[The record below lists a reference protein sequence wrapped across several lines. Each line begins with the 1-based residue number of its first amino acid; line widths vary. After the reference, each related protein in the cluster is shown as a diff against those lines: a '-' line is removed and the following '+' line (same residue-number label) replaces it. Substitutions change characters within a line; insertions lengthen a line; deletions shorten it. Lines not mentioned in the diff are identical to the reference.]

1 MKILVGDDHALFRV
15 GLLHV
20 PAALDPEVRIL
31 EAGSGP
37 DVLAAAREHPDLD
50 LVLLD
55 LDLGAARGLDVLGE
69 LRRHDP
75 SLPVVIVSADD
86 DPASMRAAL
95 DAGAAGFV
103 PKSSQ
108 GGVLLGALRLV
119 LAGGVYVPPEM
130 LRAPAR
136 AVEEREPASPRR
148 RRRRAGPLTRRQEEV
163 LELLARGLT
172 NREICGVLGIAEGTV
187 KAHLA
192 AIFEAL
198 DVTNRTEA
206 AFALQELRRARA
218 DAEDER

>member
-1 MKILVGDDHALFRV
+1 MKILVCDDHALFRV

-103 PKSSQ
+103 PKSSR